1 MAHVRGLWR
10 RVIRTGG
17 VACLVLPAMAT
28 QAPKEKKEAPPKK
41 LEQTPRKEPRYV
53 RRTCG
58 KGVELRLDAA
68 EASQGSLF
76 LVEVRSA
83 GRLEGVTGEWGG
95 HTIPFWLEEQA
106 RGKGRDARV
115 FVYRA
120 LAGVDLERAAGRYE
134 FAGEVQT
141 QDGERASCKAMVRVK
156 ARRFATERLKVEK
169 EFVEPSPEQVA
180 RAEEERQRL
189 RGIFA
194 SATPERLWEGR
205 FQLPLKG
212 IARGSNFG
220 RRRILNGEPR
230 SPHSG
235 TDFPAA
241 TGTPVHAAQRGRV
254 VLAEALFFSGNT
266 VVIDH
271 GLGVYTFYGHLEAV
285 SVRVGEA
292 VEAGAVLGSVG
303 ATGRVTGPHLH
314 WGLTVNEARVNPLEI
329 VRLLGGSQGRP
340 TAARGTNW
348 GRSYTGRGQVW

>member
-1 MAHVRGLWR
+1 M
-10 RVIRTGG
+10 
-17 VACLVLPAMAT
+17 PAMAT
-28 QAPKEKKEAPPKK
+28 QAPKEEALPKK
-41 LEQTPRKEPRYV
+41 LEQTRQKEPRYV

-58 KGVELRLDAA
+58 KGVELRLSAA

-76 LVEVRSA
+76 LAEVRSA
-83 GRLEGVTGEWGG
+83 GRLKEVTGEWGG
-95 HTIPFWLEEQA
+95 HTIPFWLEEA

-134 FAGEVQT
+134 FAGAVQT

-169 EFVEPSPEQVA
+169 EFVEPSPEQLA

-241 TGTPVHAAQRGRV
+241 TGTPVHAAQRGRL

-271 GLGVYTFYGHLEAV
+271 GLGVYTFYGHLESI
-285 SVRVGEA
+285 SVRAGEM
-292 VEAGAVLGSVG
+292 VEAGTELGKVG

-314 WGLTVNEARVNPLEI
+314 WGLTVNEARINPLEI
-329 VRLLGGSQGRP
+329 VKLPGGSQGRP
-340 TAARGTNW
+340 TAARGRNW
-348 GRSYTGRGQVW
+348 GP

>member
-1 MAHVRGLWR
+1 
-10 RVIRTGG
+10 
-17 VACLVLPAMAT
+17 MAT
-28 QAPKEKKEAPPKK
+28 QAPKEEVLPEK
-41 LEQTPRKEPRYV
+41 LEQTRQKEPRYV
-53 RRTCG
+53 RRACG
-58 KGVELRLDAA
+58 KGVEMRLSAA

-76 LVEVRSA
+76 LAEVRSA
-83 GRLEGVTGEWGG
+83 ERLKEVTGEWDG
-95 HTIPFWLEEQA
+95 HTIPFWLEEQT
-106 RGKGRDARV
+106 RGKGREARV
-115 FVYRA
+115 FVYKA

-134 FAGEVQT
+134 FAGAVQT
-141 QDGERASCKAMVRVK
+141 QDGERANCKAMVRVK

-169 EFVEPSPEQVA
+169 GFVEPSPEQLA

-241 TGTPVHAAQRGRV
+241 TGTPVHAAQHGKV

-271 GLGVYTFYGHLEAV
+271 GLGVYTFYGHLESI
-285 SVRVGEA
+285 SVRAGEMM
-292 VEAGAVLGSVG
+292 EAGAELGKVG

-314 WGLTVNEARVNPLEI
+314 WGLTVNEARVNPVEI

-340 TAARGTNW
+340 SAAQRTNL